1 MSIKPLEMEYNIGQ
15 AVSDFL
21 RENKIKQIMLAQML
35 NYDPGNLS
43 RLLRKDNM
51 SLDMIVKISAAL
63 KHNFLHEIS
72 QKLTEEISKA
82 EHDS

>member
-1 MSIKPLEMEYNIGQ
+1 MEYNIGQ

-72 QKLTEEISKA
+72 HKLTEEISKA